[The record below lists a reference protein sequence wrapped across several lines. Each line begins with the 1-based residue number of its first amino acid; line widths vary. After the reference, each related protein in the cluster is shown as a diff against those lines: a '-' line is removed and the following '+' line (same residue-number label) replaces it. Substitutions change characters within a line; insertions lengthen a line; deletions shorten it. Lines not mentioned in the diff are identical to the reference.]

1 MKRQRLT
8 YIHLMLFSIAIGLLS
23 AGGAVCFRG
32 LIELFG
38 ELFWSP
44 GSTFVHQVMASPW
57 WFRIVFPPAV
67 GLAAGL
73 LIFYVIPEARG
84 PGVPEV
90 ILSVTN
96 QQSTIRHRVTFFKTL
111 VTSMLIG
118 GGASVGREGP
128 IIQIGAS
135 IGSSLAQVFQL
146 DPDLRRACLA
156 AGVAAGI
163 AATFN
168 APITGTLF
176 AVEIILLDLELS
188 HISNI
193 VIASVVGSVVS
204 RIFLGDFPAFVT
216 VVFELGHYWELG
228 AYFVLGIAGGGVA
241 ILFIGMAGLTEDLF
255 TRIPLPGWVKPGLG
269 GLLLGLIALWFPQ
282 VLGVG
287 YDTVN
292 AALTVS
298 LGVGAAV
305 VLLAAKMAATAVCV
319 GSGMSGGIF
328 APSLVFGATLGAAAS
343 LAANQVFPELALNPA
358 HYALAGMG
366 AVVAGTTLAP
376 ITAIMTIF
384 ELTNN
389 EAVILPLM
397 VACISSVTVVRLL
410 FGYSVYEMKLLKKG
424 VNIVRGHDVGVL
436 RHLIVKDFM
445 DEDFETLP
453 ENAPLGRILERISE
467 SSYPHFVVLGGGRLA
482 GFLSLRDIRN
492 ILSDFEHLRD
502 IVVAADLMQRRVV
515 TVSADDN
522 LEDAFYRFETHHV
535 SCLPVTH
542 PEDPGRVLGVLR
554 KDALLNA
561 YRERVLKDRLLS
573 VPLWRR

>member
-1 MKRQRLT
+1 MKRERLST
-8 YIHLMLFSIAIGLLS
+8 ITLMLFSMVIGVLS
-23 AGGAVCFRG
+23 AVGAVCFRA

-38 ELFWSP
+38 NLFWAP
-44 GSTFVHQVMASPW
+44 GVTFTHQVVASPW
-57 WFRIVFPPAV
+57 WFRVVFPPSV
-67 GLAAGL
+67 GLMAGL
-73 LIFYVIPEARG
+73 LIVYVIPEARG

-96 QQSTIRHRVTFFKTL
+96 HQSRIRHRVTFFKTL

-135 IGSSLAQVFQL
+135 IGSSMAQVFRL
-146 DPDLRRACLA
+146 DPAIRRVCLA
-156 AGVAAGI
+156 SGVAAGI

-204 RIFLGDFPAFVT
+204 RIFLGEFPTFVAVDFVLYHF
-216 VVFELGHYWELG
+216 WELG
-228 AYFVLGIAGGGVA
+228 VYLALGLAGGFVA
-241 ILFIGMAGLTEDLF
+241 ILFIRTVGLSEDLF
-255 TRIPLPGWVKPGLG
+255 MGTRIFEWLKPAVG
-269 GLLLGLIALWFPQ
+269 GLLLGVSALAFPQ
-282 VLGVG
+282 ILGIG

-292 AALTVS
+292 AALTAS
-298 LGVGAAV
+298 LGLGAAV
-305 VLLAAKMAATAVCV
+305 ALLLVKMIATALCV

-328 APSLVFGATLGAAAS
+328 APSLVLGATLGTAVG
-343 LAANQVFPELALNPA
+343 LAANQVFPGLDLNPA
-358 HYALAGMG
+358 FYALAGMG

-397 VACISSVTVVRLL
+397 VACISSVLVVRLL
-410 FGYSVYEMKLLKKG
+410 FGYSVYEMKLLRKG

-436 RHLIVKDFM
+436 RHLVVKDFM
-445 DEDFETLP
+445 DDDFETLP
-453 ENAPLGRILERISE
+453 ENASLPHIVERICE
-467 SSYPHFVVLGGGRLA
+467 SNYPHFVVLAGERLA
-482 GFLSLRDIRN
+482 GFLSLRDVRGVLN
-492 ILSDFEHLRD
+492 DFEMLRE
-502 IVVAADLMQRRVV
+502 IVVAADLMQRKVI
-515 TVSADDN
+515 TVSAADN
-522 LEDAFYRFETHHV
+522 LETAFYRFETHHV
-535 SCLPVTH
+535 SCLPVT
-542 PEDPGRVLGVLR
+542 PPDDPDRVVGILR
-554 KDALLNA
+554 KDVLLNA

-573 VPLWRR
+573 VPL

>member
-1 MKRQRLT
+1 MNKQRLT
-8 YIHLMLFSIAIGLLS
+8 YIYLILFSILIGILS
-23 AGGAVCFRG
+23 AGGAICFRAF
-32 LIELFG
+32 IEMFG
-38 ELFWSP
+38 NLFWAP
-44 GSTFVHQVMASPW
+44 GATFTDQVMASPL
-57 WFRIVFPPAV
+57 WFRIVLPGAV

-135 IGSSLAQVFQL
+135 IGSSLAQVFRL
-146 DPDLRRACLA
+146 DPDLRRTCLA
-156 AGVAAGI
+156 SGVAAGI

-168 APITGTLF
+168 APIAGTLF
-176 AVEIILLDLELS
+176 AVEIILMDIQLS
-188 HISNI
+188 HISHI

-204 RIFLGDFPAFVT
+204 GIFLGDFPAFVA
-216 VVFELGHYWELG
+216 VVFELRHYWELV
-228 AYFVLGIAGGGVA
+228 AYLALGLAGGVA
-241 ILFIGMAGLTEDLF
+241 AILFMRLASLTEDLF
-255 TRIPLPGWVKPGLG
+255 KRIRAPEWMKPAFG
-269 GLLLGLIALWFPQ
+269 GLLLGGIALAFPQ

-298 LGVGAAV
+298 LGLKAAV
-305 VLLAAKMAATAVCV
+305 ILLFAKMAATALCV

-328 APSLVFGATLGAAAS
+328 APSLVFGATLGTAAS
-343 LAANQVFPELALNPA
+343 LAANHVFPELGLNPA
-358 HYALAGMG
+358 YYALAGMG

-397 VACISSVTVVRLL
+397 VACISSVVVVRFL

-424 VNIVRGHDVGVL
+424 VSIVRGHDIGVL
-436 RHLIVKDFM
+436 RNLVVKDFM
-445 DEDFETLP
+445 DGEFEALP
-453 ENAPLGRILERISE
+453 ENAPLGRIVERVCE
-467 SSYPHFVVLGGGRLA
+467 SSYPHFVVLGGGRLV
-482 GFLSLRDIRN
+482 GFLSLRDIRGVLN
-492 ILSDFEHLRD
+492 DFDLLRD
-502 IVVAADLMQRRVV
+502 IVIAADLMQRDII
-515 TVSADDN
+515 TVAINEN
-522 LEDAFYRFETHHV
+522 LETAFYLFEAHHV
-535 SCLPVTH
+535 SCLPVTD

-554 KDALLNA
+554 KDVLLNA

-573 VPLWRR
+573 APL

>member
-1 MKRQRLT
+1 MKQQRLN
-8 YIHLMLFSIAIGLLS
+8 YIYLMLFSIAIGILS
-23 AGGAVCFRG
+23 AGGAICFRAF
-32 LIELFG
+32 IEMFG
-38 ELFWSP
+38 NLFWSP
-44 GSTFVHQVMASPW
+44 GATFTDQISASPL
-57 WFRIVFPPAV
+57 WFRVAVPAAV
-67 GLAAGL
+67 GLVAGL

-96 QQSTIRHRVTFFKTL
+96 HQSTIRHRVTFFKTL

-135 IGSSLAQVFQL
+135 IGSSLAQVFKL
-146 DPDLRRACLA
+146 DPELRRACLA
-156 AGVAAGI
+156 SGVAAGI

-176 AVEIILLDLELS
+176 AVEIILLDIQLS
-188 HISNI
+188 HITNI

-204 RIFLGDFPAFVT
+204 RLFLGNFPTFVT
-216 VVFELGHYWELG
+216 VVFDLYHYWELG
-228 AYFVLGIAGGGVA
+228 VYLALGLAGGIVA
-241 ILFIGMAGLTEDLF
+241 IFFNRLAGLTEDLF
-255 TRIPLPGWVKPGLG
+255 MRIRVPEWLKPGIG
-269 GLLLGLIALWFPQ
+269 GLLLGLIALAFPR

-292 AALTVS
+292 AALTLS
-298 LGVGAAV
+298 LGLKTAAIL
-305 VLLAAKMAATAVCV
+305 LLAKVAATALCV

-328 APSLVFGATLGAAAS
+328 APSLVFGATLGTVAS
-343 LAANQVFPELALNPA
+343 LAVNHVFPGLGLNPA
-358 HYALAGMG
+358 CYVLAGMG

-397 VACISSVTVVRLL
+397 VACISSVMVVRLL

-436 RHLIVKDFM
+436 RHLVVKDFM
-445 DEDFETLP
+445 DAEFETLP
-453 ENAPLGRILERISE
+453 ENAPLARIIERICE
-467 SSYPHFVVLGGGRLA
+467 SSYPHFVVLGGGRLT
-482 GFLSLRDIRN
+482 GFLSLRDIREV
-492 ILSDFEHLRD
+492 LGDFDQLRG
-502 IVVAADLMQRRVV
+502 IVVAADLMQRNII
-515 TVSADDN
+515 TVSVMDN
-522 LEDAFYRFETHHV
+522 LETAFYLFENHHV
-535 SCLPVTH
+535 SCLPVTD
-542 PEDPGRVLGVLR
+542 PEDPGRVLGILR
-554 KDALLNA
+554 KDVLLNA

-573 VPLWRR
+573 VPL